1 MRAEYQFEYCVML
14 NALEEDPDEKGRWKR
29 LATGAAIAAAATG
42 VVVYV
47 ANTYAPARELMQRV
61 VQMTFQAPPP
71 IDEDKPLPP
80 LPPPPPPKPQPK
92 KQETKPQKKEAA
104 PKPDANPSPANPAE
118 VGMDSQSFAEG
129 GGGPGFRVGGNQMG
143 DPNSAGPITP
153 PKPAPLS
160 KATVPRST
168 KYLMAKPL
176 GKGANVKNLFNK
188 RARKLGLSGLM
199 LIELDLDAK
208 GRVKT
213 AKVRKG
219 IESTFDREVLASV
232 QAWMFEPPGKV
243 GADEAVASV
252 RLLRLRF
259 DLATGS

>member
-1 MRAEYQFEYCVML
+1 ML

-29 LATGAAIAAAATG
+29 LGTGAGVAAAITG
-42 VVVYV
+42 VMVYV
-47 ANTYAPARELMQRV
+47 ATTYAPARELMQRV

-71 IDEDKPLPP
+71 IDQDKPLPP

-92 KQETKPQKKEAA
+92 KQDQKPEKKSPA
-104 PKPDANPSPANPAE
+104 PKPDANPTPANPAE

-143 DPNSAGPITP
+143 DPNVAAPVVAAKP
-153 PKPAPLS
+153 EVAPKAVV
-160 KATVPRST
+160 ARST
-168 KYLMAKPL
+168 KYLMAKPI
-176 GKGANVKNLFNK
+176 GKGANVSDLFNR

-199 LIELDLDAK
+199 LIELDLDQK
-208 GRVKT
+208 GHVKT

-219 IESTFDREVLASV
+219 LESTFDREVLASV
-232 QAWMFEPPGKV
+232 QTWLFEPPGKA
-243 GADEAVASV
+243 GIDEVVASV

>member
-1 MRAEYQFEYCVML
+1 ML
-14 NALEEDPDEKGRWKR
+14 NALEDDPDEKGRWKR
-29 LATGAAIAAAATG
+29 LATGAAVAAGISGAM
-42 VVVYV
+42 VYV

-71 IDEDKPLPP
+71 IDADKPLPP

-92 KQETKPQKKEAA
+92 KQEAKPEKKSPA

-129 GGGPGFRVGGNQMG
+129 GSGPGFRTGGNQMG
-143 DPNSAGPITP
+143 DPNVAAPVVAA
-153 PKPAPLS
+153 PKPEPIVKPA
-160 KATVPRST
+160 ARST

-176 GKGANVKNLFNK
+176 GKGANVNELFNR

-199 LIELDLDAK
+199 LIELDLDQK

-219 IESTFDREVLASV
+219 LEATFDSEVLASV
-232 QAWMFEPPGKV
+232 QSWMFEPPGEI
-243 GADEAVASV
+243 GLDAAVASV

-259 DLATGS
+259 DLDTGT

>member
-1 MRAEYQFEYCVML
+1 ML

-29 LATGAAIAAAATG
+29 LATGAAIAAGVTG
-42 VVVYV
+42 VMVYV

-92 KQETKPQKKEAA
+92 KQDNKPEKKSPA

-143 DPNSAGPITP
+143 DPNVGGPAVA
-153 PKPAPLS
+153 PKPAAPPAP
-160 KATVPRST
+160 KVAARSV

-176 GKGANVKNLFNK
+176 AKGANVDELFNK

-199 LIELDLDAK
+199 LIELDLDDK
-208 GRVKT
+208 GRVRS
-213 AKVRKG
+213 AKMRKG
-219 IESTFDREVLASV
+219 LESTFDREVLASV
-232 QAWMFEPPGKV
+232 QSWTFEAPGKV
-243 GADEAVASV
+243 GLDEAVANV

-259 DLATGS
+259 DLATGT